1 MPLHAATIQSLRAV
15 LFDWDG
21 TLLDSYHADAAAYLA
36 MFRALGVNWTSAQV
50 DRHYSPDWY
59 RVFRAAGIPRSRWD
73 EADRLWR
80 RFYRRHRPKL
90 MPGARHVLR
99 ALAKYFT
106 LGIVTSGNRARVAR
120 QLRDFRLTNLFAVRV
135 CSEDASRR
143 KPHPAP
149 LSLALARL
157 RLAPEQCL
165 YVGDAAEDVL
175 MARRA
180 GVHVIGVFGP
190 FPTHA
195 RLRASRPDALLAS
208 IEALPELILARKLKS
223 DRLSPR

>member
-1 MPLHAATIQSLRAV
+1 MALYAATIKSLRAV
-15 LFDWDG
+15 IFDWDG
-21 TLLDSYHADAAAYLA
+21 TLLDSYHADVAAYLE
-36 MFRALGVNWTSAQV
+36 MFRALGIEWTRREV

-73 EADRLWR
+73 DADRLWR
-80 RFYRRHRPKL
+80 RFYRRHNPKL

-99 ALAKYFT
+99 ALAKRFT
-106 LGIVTSGNRARVAR
+106 LGLVTSGNRARVRR

-135 CSEDASRR
+135 CSEDAPRR
-143 KPHPAP
+143 KPHPDP
-149 LSLALARL
+149 LELALTRL

-180 GVHVIGVFGP
+180 GVSVIGVFGP

-208 IEALPELILARKLKS
+208 IEALPEILCLR
-223 DRLSPR
+223 